1 MVSVIDLWRSGRVN
15 LLPKPIGKTI
25 LRTTFSRY
33 HGALPD
39 IENPITFSDKLFVR
53 MILAIK
59 HGAPVMTY
67 LSDKV
72 RAREYV
78 LEVAGS
84 QYLVPLLWTGKDAH
98 DIPFDTLP
106 EKYII
111 KTNNGSGGHIVGH
124 WGIDRES
131 AVKKINQILNSNY
144 YWMWGEYQYYGIKP
158 RVIVEEHL
166 DDGNTN
172 GPLDFR
178 CWCFDGKVEFIQVDN
193 NGHSIN
199 AFYDTNWNE
208 LPFSYRDTKQSVNI
222 PKPNNLD
229 EILHLASLLA
239 ANIDFVRVD
248 MYNIRGRIYFGE
260 MTFTPVAG
268 RLRFE
273 PASWNKRI
281 GDLWKMKHSG
291 VVQPSDLA
299 SLAAA
304 A

>member
-1 MVSVIDLWRSGRVN
+1 
-15 LLPKPIGKTI
+15 
-25 LRTTFSRY
+25 
-33 HGALPD
+33 
-39 IENPITFSDKLFVR
+39 
-53 MILAIK
+53 
-59 HGAPVMTY
+59 
-67 LSDKV
+67 
-72 RAREYV
+72 
-78 LEVAGS
+78 
-84 QYLVPLLWTGKDAH
+84 
-98 DIPFDTLP
+98 
-106 EKYII
+106 
-111 KTNNGSGGHIVGH
+111 
-124 WGIDRES
+124 
-131 AVKKINQILNSNY
+131 
-144 YWMWGEYQYYGIKP
+144 MWGEYQYYGIKP
-158 RVIVEEHL
+158 QVIVEEYL
-166 DDGNTN
+166 DDGNTS

-299 SLAAA
+299 SLATAA
-304 A
+304 